1 MMHSIN
7 KSFLILFFVIFAN
20 SPISA
25 VAKDGLLWRIDT
37 GSGKHSYLLGTIH
50 SDDSRVTK
58 LPPAVSK
65 AFAESKSFSG
75 EINMDMTTLLKASEL
90 MFMANGETLDKKLSP
105 KMYREVV
112 RTLVDYGIPEMLV
125 QRMKP
130 WAVAATL
137 SLPKPRTGIFL
148 DLKLYQMASSDQKA
162 LYGLETIE
170 EQTGAME
177 AIPEHLQIKMIAD
190 ALKLNPTIEQLIDS
204 LIVAYISRDLNRIVQ
219 ISDQA
224 MKLGNQEVNKVFER
238 ELIVKRNHLMVS
250 RMKPRLKE
258 GHAFIAVG
266 ALHLPGENGLL
277 VLLKKQGYRLTSV
290 Y

>member
-1 MMHSIN
+1 MNHRIS
-7 KSFLILFFVIFAN
+7 KSFSILFWLIFAT
-20 SPISA
+20 SPINA
-25 VAKDGLLWRIDT
+25 TAKDGLLWRIDSS
-37 GSGKHSYLLGTIH
+37 SGQYSYLLGTIH
-50 SDDSRVTK
+50 SDDQRVTN

-75 EINMDMTTLLKASEL
+75 EIDMGMETLMRAGEL
-90 MFMANGETLDKKLSP
+90 MFSTSGTTLDKRINA

-112 RTLVDYGIPEMLV
+112 RKLVDYGIPEMLV

-137 SLPKPRTGIFL
+137 SLPKPTTGVFL
-148 DLKLYQMASSDQKA
+148 DLKLYQMASSSQKA

-190 ALKLNPTIEQLIDS
+190 ALKLNPTIDQIIDS
-204 LIVAYISRDLNRIVQ
+204 LIVAYTSRDLDRIVQ
-219 ISDQA
+219 ISDEA
-224 MKLGNQEVNKVFER
+224 MKLGDQSVNKAFER
-238 ELIVKRNHLMVS
+238 ELIVKRNQLMLS

-266 ALHLPGENGLL
+266 ALHLPGEHGLL
-277 VLLKKQGYRLTSV
+277 SLLKKQGYRLTSV
-290 Y
+290 F